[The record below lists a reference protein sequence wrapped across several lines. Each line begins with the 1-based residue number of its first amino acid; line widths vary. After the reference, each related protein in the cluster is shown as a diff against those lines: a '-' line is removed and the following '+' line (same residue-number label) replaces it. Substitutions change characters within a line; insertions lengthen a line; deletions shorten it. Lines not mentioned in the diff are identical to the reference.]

1 MNHGTALLP
10 AFGQAD
16 PVQLALAGFLARY
29 GEPTRTGY
37 IYDLRCF
44 FQWCENAGLPVFE
57 AKRAHLEVFARTLEE
72 RYARSTV
79 RKRLSTVAGFYKFS
93 TIDGF
98 LLVDPA
104 AHLRRPKSMSES
116 STLGLDRIELG
127 ALIMEAARASA
138 RDHALI
144 CLLGLNGLRVSEAC
158 GLNVEDLDTFMGHRV
173 AKVVGKGGKPA
184 VIPLAPKVARAVDA
198 AVGERE
204 AGPVLL
210 GVNGARMTRCAAGR
224 AVKRLAKRAQIDKR
238 ISPHSLR
245 HSAITNVL
253 DAGVPLRDAQI
264 FARHA
269 DPRTTSWY
277 DRNKA
282 NLDRHATYI
291 LTAYV
296 AGGA

>member
-1 MNHGTALLP
+1 MSEGTALIPVL
-10 AFGQAD
+10 GQAD
-16 PVQLALAGFLARY
+16 PVQLAVAGFLARY

-37 IYDLRCF
+37 AYDLKCF
-44 FQWCENAGLPVFE
+44 LRWCADAGLPVFH
-57 AKRAHLEVFARTLEE
+57 ATRAHLEVYARMLED

-79 RKRLSTVAGFYKFS
+79 RRRLSTMAGFYKFAA
-93 TIDGF
+93 IDGF
-98 LLVDPA
+98 VPADPA
-104 AHLRRPKSMSES
+104 AHLRRPKGMAES

-127 ALIMEAARASA
+127 ALIAAASRGSA

-158 GLNVEDLDTFMGHRV
+158 SLDVADLGTFMGHRT
-173 AKVVGKGGKPA
+173 ARIVGKGGKPA
-184 VIPLAPKVARAVDA
+184 TIPLSPRVARAVTA
-198 AVGERE
+198 AVDERE

-210 GVNGARMTRCAAGR
+210 GNDGGRLDRFAAGR
-224 AVKRLAKRAQIDKR
+224 VVKRLARQAQIDKR